1 MKDRIEDFQKTKDFL
16 VCVDSDGCAM
26 DTMDVKHIEA
36 FGPQAVNIWNLDHI
50 KDHFL
55 EVWNDINL
63 YTKTRGINRFKGV
76 VTTFAALEAEGIE
89 MPDISSFKKW
99 TETTNELSAP
109 ALEREIAKTN
119 DEQLKKALE
128 WSHAVNRTIEEK
140 LAGNDKPVEGA
151 KEGLEAANNVANVAI
166 VSSAN
171 GVAVLDE
178 WTRHELAVHVD
189 VMLGQEAGTKAY
201 CIEQMKKFGF
211 DNTHVLMVGDAPGDL
226 DAAEKNGV
234 FYYPILVGKEKFS
247 WDRFQNEA
255 LGKFIDGSF
264 EGTYQQQLIEE
275 FNSNL
280 K

>member
-1 MKDRIEDFQKTKDFL
+1 MGSPSYKRSFYLKYGITSIFIPKQ
-16 VCVDSDGCAM
+16 
-26 DTMDVKHIEA
+26 
-36 FGPQAVNIWNLDHI
+36 
-50 KDHFL
+50 
-55 EVWNDINL
+55 
-63 YTKTRGINRFKGV
+63 RGINRFKGV

-99 TETTNELSAP
+99 AETTNELSAP
-109 ALEREIAKTN
+109 SLERAIAETN

-189 VMLGQEAGTKAY
+189 VMLGQEAGTSVRSLRFSPRVNS
-201 CIEQMKKFGF
+201 CMTPTRRVVNESCV
-211 DNTHVLMVGDAPGDL
+211 VLNA
-226 DAAEKNGV
+226 
-234 FYYPILVGKEKFS
+234 
-247 WDRFQNEA
+247 
-255 LGKFIDGSF
+255 
-264 EGTYQQQLIEE
+264 
-275 FNSNL
+275 
-280 K
+280 

>member
-55 EVWNDINL
+55 KVWNDINL

-264 EGTYQQQLIEE
+264 EGAYQQQLIEE

>member
-36 FGPQAVNIWNLDHI
+36 FGPQAVNIWNLVHI
-50 KDHFL
+50 KDHCL
-55 EVWNDINL
+55 KVWNDINL

-255 LGKFIDGSF
+255 LG
-264 EGTYQQQLIEE
+264 
-275 FNSNL
+275 
-280 K
+280 

>member
-1 MKDRIEDFQKTKDFL
+1 MKDKIEDFQKTKDFL

-55 EVWNDINL
+55 KVWNDINL

-255 LGKFIDGSF
+255 LGKFLDGSY
-264 EGTYQQQLIEE
+264 EGEYQQQLIEE